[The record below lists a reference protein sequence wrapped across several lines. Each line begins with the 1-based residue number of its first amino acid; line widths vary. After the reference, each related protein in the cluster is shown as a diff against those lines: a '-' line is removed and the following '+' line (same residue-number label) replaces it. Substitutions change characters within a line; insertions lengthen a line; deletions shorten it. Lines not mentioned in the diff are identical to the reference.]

1 MKLVIVTSVE
11 EFQNDVLKLFKK
23 ANIESFSSYDI
34 DGHKNIPSVLITASW
49 FPGKTGGNES
59 YLFFSFTDDDHIEN
73 LFNLIKIFNK
83 NLETNNPVKAVVL
96 PIEKHI

>member
-1 MKLVIVTSVE
+1 MVTSVD

-34 DGHKNIPSVLITASW
+34 EGYKNIPSVLRTSSW
-49 FPGKTGGNES
+49 FPGESGANES
-59 YLFFSFTDDDHIEN
+59 HLFFSFTDENHIEK
-73 LFNLIKIFNK
+73 LFKLIKLFNK
-83 NLETNNPVKAVVL
+83 NIETNNPIKAVVL